1 MNPLVLLAPYF
12 FEGGRLTAHDMHYVA
27 NPAGELTLA
36 ADTEFANDKVF
47 GYTQSNLRAYV
58 EEKTNGEVK
67 VLDQQDCG
75 MPPPTISNASLMQ
88 GCSFSYTSGYLFA
101 GTRFRRA
108 ITVVGYYSPR
118 GPRRCARLHVAG
130 CLRAKQR
137 LSPGS
142 CGRCQRIA
150 AKGYAG
156 EDYAPNH

>member
-27 NPAGELTLA
+27 NPTGELTLA

-75 MPPPTISNASLMQ
+75 
-88 GCSFSYTSGYLFA
+88 
-101 GTRFRRA
+101 
-108 ITVVGYYSPR
+108 
-118 GPRRCARLHVAG
+118 ARLWHA
-130 CLRAKQR
+130 
-137 LSPGS
+137 STYN
-142 CGRCQRIA
+142 I
-150 AKGYAG
+150 
-156 EDYAPNH
+156 